1 MERASSCTSAAKHDI
16 SRKHLPGMI
25 LVEYSLKA
33 ESHLGQSAGLLFSRK
48 EALVPV
54 DLLKIRNLL

>member
-48 EALVPV
+48 EVSVSGPTE
-54 DLLKIRNLL
+54 N

>member
-1 MERASSCTSAAKHDI
+1 MERASSCTSAAKRDI

-48 EALVPV
+48 EVSVSGPTE
-54 DLLKIRNLL
+54 N